1 MSILANAISTAIPV
15 DGKLNLLS
23 GKALEENLQAIA
35 GPVSLDFGV
44 AEGTEVELVF
54 DPEEAQ
60 PYRLQ
65 VNGTTEEAYT
75 DRTEAERAFKDALIG
90 IAEANREAKYQED
103 DRRAGR

>member
-1 MSILANAISTAIPV
+1 MSNLANAISTAIPV

-54 DPEEAQ
+54 DPEEAE

-65 VNGTTEEAYT
+65 VNGTTEEAYA
-75 DRTEAERAFKDALIG
+75 DRAQAEQAFQDLLVA
-90 IAEANREAKYQED
+90 IAEANREAEYQRR
-103 DRRAGR
+103 DRERF